1 MSGESFHL
9 IDDIK
14 EFISILDDLRVV
26 NDVLAMRV
34 VKFTYLDDDLQ
45 QDGIQVEQSSVLF
58 EVEAIKGEILIHL
71 LLVFNQMG
79 TK

>member
-14 EFISILDDLRVV
+14 ELVSILDDLRVV

-34 VKFTYLDDDLQ
+34 VKFTYLDYDLQ
-45 QDGIQVEQSSVLF
+45 QNGIQVEQSSVLF
-58 EVEAIKGEILIHL
+58 EVEAIKGEILIYL